1 MWQRCWLNGWNHSA
15 PGQEAAL
22 KEGEDVTGKWLLK
35 THGDPLAAV
44 QRFMREVYRTGKLDT
59 LLVPVLTGEPVV
71 VEPQIIDD
79 PAQISKADPFAPL
92 MTVNAAR
99 LVADYL
105 KTHPQQRLG
114 AVLRACEI
122 RAVRELAERGQF
134 DIGRVLVIG
143 VDCVGTFSAED
154 FAWRGSLD
162 QLTREALQFARQG
175 SVAAFRYRPAC
186 QTCTEPMPEAIG
198 LTVDLLGLPARQ
210 AIVITA
216 RDAALA
222 TALSLAEITD
232 GPAPEPLVNQHER
245 MRAALHDRRDRAR
258 QRIHE
263 KLATDLATDVDAL
276 VAHLN
281 SCAPCRKC
289 LDVCPIASNDPLL
302 REGKFTHETVTRWL
316 AGCAGCG
323 MCEETCPRHLPL
335 AAIFARL
342 HDELAVA
349 LEDAE
354 PAV

>member
-1 MWQRCWLNGWNHSA
+1 MWQRCWLNGWNHSV
-15 PGQEAAL
+15 PGWQAAL
-22 KEGEDVTGKWLLK
+22 KEGENLTSKWLLK

-44 QRFMREVYRTGKLDT
+44 QHFLREVYRTGGLDA
-59 LLVPVLTGEPVV
+59 LLVPVLTGEPVT
-71 VEPQIIDD
+71 VEPQIIND
-79 PAQISKADPFAPL
+79 PAQITRADPFAPL
-92 MTVNAAR
+92 MTINAAR
-99 LVADYL
+99 LVADHL
-105 KTHPQQRLG
+105 QAHPQQRLG

-122 RAVRELAERGQF
+122 RALREVA
-134 DIGRVLVIG
+134 GRAQLDLGPVLVVG

-216 RDAALA
+216 RDTALA
-222 TALSLAEITD
+222 GALSFAEITD
-232 GPAPEPLVNQHER
+232 GPAPEPLVSQHER

-263 KLATDLATDVDAL
+263 KLATDLSTDVDAL

-281 SCAPCRKC
+281 GCAPCRKC

-302 REGKFTHETVTRWL
+302 REGKFTHETVTGWL
-316 AGCAGCG
+316 ASCAGCG
-323 MCEETCPRHLPL
+323 MCEETCPEHLPL
-335 AAIFARL
+335 AHIFARL
-342 HDELAVA
+342 RDELAAA
-349 LEDAE
+349 LEDVE